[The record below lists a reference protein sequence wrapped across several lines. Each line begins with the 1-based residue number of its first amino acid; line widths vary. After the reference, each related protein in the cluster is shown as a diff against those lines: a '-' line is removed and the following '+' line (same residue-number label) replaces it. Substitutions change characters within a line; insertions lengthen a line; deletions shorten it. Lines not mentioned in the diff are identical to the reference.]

1 MDWKGHKLKKILIRT
16 VVFYLFSLICI
27 GGFVWLWI
35 IKTEQANAS
44 KQIEIE
50 EKQQKDIWYDEK
62 SDNAIRAGLN
72 EVLIEKKNELDEIE
86 EKIQHLQL
94 QYCLLAL
101 LEDKSNEIKDVK
113 PNLIYEKYF
122 QLRQGELTRI
132 EGIRN
137 MSECWCTDYIDSY
150 YEWPAVP
157 IGDNLYVQYANTYE
171 IREYEL
177 PRNILITGSN
187 VDLGFMEARAG
198 MNFQEIQESA
208 YEEEIREGFMRN
220 EDRIVYYIE
229 FVDDFYSYI
238 YYSDYPDGRGAWLI
252 IRKK

>member
-1 MDWKGHKLKKILIRT
+1 MKKILMQT
-16 VVFYLFSLICI
+16 AVFYLFSLMCI
-27 GGFVWLWI
+27 GGCVWLWTV
-35 IKTEQANAS
+35 KMEQVNAS
-44 KQIEIE
+44 GQIEKE
-50 EKQQKDIWYDEK
+50 QKDIWYDEG
-62 SDNAIRAGLN
+62 SDNAIRVGLN
-72 EVLIEKKNELDEIE
+72 EELIEKEDELDEIE
-86 EKIQHLQL
+86 EEIQYLQL

-101 LEDKSNEIKDVK
+101 LEDKSNEIKDAT

-132 EGIRN
+132 EGIGN

-198 MNFQEIQESA
+198 MNFQEIQENA
-208 YEEEIREGFMRN
+208 HEEEIQEGFMRN
-220 EDRIVYYIE
+220 EDRIVYYLE
-229 FVDDFYSYI
+229 FKDDFYSYV
-238 YYSDYPDGRGAWLI
+238 YYSDYPDGRDTWLI
-252 IRKK
+252 IRKSEFAF